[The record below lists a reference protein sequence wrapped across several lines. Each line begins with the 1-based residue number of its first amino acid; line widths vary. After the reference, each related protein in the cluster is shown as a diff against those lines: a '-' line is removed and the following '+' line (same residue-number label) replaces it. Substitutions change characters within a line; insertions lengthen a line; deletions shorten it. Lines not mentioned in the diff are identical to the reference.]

1 MSDSA
6 HWSCDRVVLTLLETM
21 LLKNRYRIEK
31 KLGQGGFGI
40 VYLACDEELLSK
52 RVVVK
57 ILNVTD
63 PDQWFLK
70 KFQQEKEAL
79 ARINHPGVVELLDAG
94 STPEGTPFLV
104 MQFVDGK
111 TLREVIGPRGIERT
125 RAESPAV
132 QS

>member
-1 MSDSA
+1 
-6 HWSCDRVVLTLLETM
+6 M

-31 KLGQGGFGI
+31 KLGQGGFGV

-111 TLREVIGPRGIERT
+111 TLREVIGPQGIERIVGRR
-125 RAESPAV
+125 RAVGSLDSRSSEV
-132 QS
+132 QT